1 MAALI
6 FIMALPIVIY
16 IAWEVFD
23 FTIKKV
29 LGYSKA
35 TVTETNRS

>member
-1 MAALI
+1 MLSLLALI
-6 FIMALPIVIY
+6 AVIALVF

-35 TVTETNRS
+35 TTTENHS